1 MTIVVDDDRLVNKF
15 ETSLTDDATV
25 VNSTGHRFI
34 NNLFLVINLNITTI
48 LDDINKSVK
57 EARLTE
63 SLVY

>member
-48 LDDINKSVK
+48 
-57 EARLTE
+57 
-63 SLVY
+63 